1 MEVRSI
7 IGEHDR
13 LGGDE
18 DGVVV
23 MAVIVRMMAWLLGV
37 GVLMMT
43 MMMVGVMAMALR
55 VTNHPPVLPGL
66 SWL

>member
-1 MEVRSI
+1 
-7 IGEHDR
+7 
-13 LGGDE
+13 
-18 DGVVV
+18 

-37 GVLMMT
+37 GVLMMI